1 MSKKIPAEAGI
12 FLVSGIRQ
20 QLNRLDVRSLLA
32 FRTRGHVELD
42 ALVFLQRLEAARLNC
57 REVREQIFAAF
68 VRGDETETFGVVEPF
83 NSTCCHCISYLS
95 KLCGIARVII
105 VSTK

>member
-1 MSKKIPAEAGI
+1 
-12 FLVSGIRQ
+12 
-20 QLNRLDVRSLLA
+20 
-32 FRTRGHVELD
+32 
-42 ALVFLQRLEAARLNC
+42 
-57 REVREQIFAAF
+57 VREQIFAAF